1 MTTSLVWLATS
12 KAVLLLDSIGFVHW
26 LPSLPLARKIA
37 QKTLRISYSA
47 FCKFPRRLE
56 RGLVAGAQTSLTT
69 LELGL
74 TINAF
79 AQMQA

>member
-1 MTTSLVWLATS
+1 M
-12 KAVLLLDSIGFVHW
+12 LDASFER
-26 LPSLPLARKIA
+26 SRF
-37 QKTLRISYSA
+37 T
-47 FCKFPRRLE
+47 RRLE

-79 AQMQA
+79 AQMQACVGIRLKSAARFTNISG